1 MLQLAMPIEPGNSG
15 GPLLDR
21 SGHVHGIV
29 NAKSLLT
36 QNLGFATPANHLKAL
51 LKQPNPW
58 PWIAGCV
65 RGLSTPTSG
74 NPFWVPIGARKAAG
88 F

>member
-21 SGHVHGIV
+21 VGRVHGIV

-51 LKQPNPW
+51 LKQPNPMLMARW
-58 PWIAGCV
+58 L
-65 RGLSTPTSG
+65 RQ
-74 NPFWVPIGARKAAG
+74 GALNTNQ
-88 F
+88 